1 MLPYSWWILGIGTK
15 IFPIGHFPTQ
25 SIFFIFGHSCSFLFM
40 MVSLVFSILPN
51 YSEVFDWL
59 SKLILDDPRSLLW
72 FCFTSPCDWS
82 VWFIQPIKCKTKT
95 ILTWSLAFSR
105 ASSRLPVF
113 TLSFYWLMMMF
124 IFALICSCDEGL
136 KKTFVL
142 EFFTMLNV
150 KITRG
155 GNRKNINNFTLIT
168 VMKYHVMVKQTHQLL
183 FMLEN

>member
-15 IFPIGHFPTQ
+15 IFPLGHFPTQ

-95 ILTWSLAFSR
+95 ILTWSQAFSR

-113 TLSFYWLMMMF
+113 TLSFYWLMVMF
-124 IFALICSCDEGL
+124 IFALICSCDYFG
-136 KKTFVL
+136 FVFWHLIENCLSFL
-142 EFFTMLNV
+142 EVIYNFKPSLPNFKFFPSLYS
-150 KITRG
+150 
-155 GNRKNINNFTLIT
+155 FSTLAE
-168 VMKYHVMVKQTHQLL
+168 Y
-183 FMLEN
+183 